1 MDFILSYNNNEEV
14 MTFPVVPNEGINL
27 SRSQDNPLFQGV
39 NHELQAIGNMKLATF
54 ELSSIFPLKE
64 YPWIR
69 PGATSDGWDYVKTI
83 ESARLRRIPFRA
95 VHIDNDGEEIFNLPV
110 TVETFEYGR
119 DRAGD
124 IAYSMSFREYR
135 FAIPEAV
142 GALPENPSAEGE
154 ATGGS
159 GSGDGA
165 DQNAQTDSQDQA
177 NTGSSSQ
184 GTYKK
189 LYTESDVIAMAKTM
203 YNEARGIQSKTEIAC
218 IGWTILN
225 RVDAGSAAGY
235 RDSIYGVI
243 TQPQQFAYSA
253 GAPTV
258 SDYGYDLVALARD
271 VLDRWSRE
279 KAGQTDVGRVLP
291 KDYQWYAGDGKHNY
305 FRDEYRGG
313 SRWDYSLPSP
323 YQ

>member
-1 MDFILSYNNNEEV
+1 MDFILSYNNDEKV
-14 MTFPVVPNEGINL
+14 MIFPVVPNGGISL
-27 SRSQDNPLFQGV
+27 IRSQDNPLFQGV
-39 NHELQAIGNMKLATF
+39 NHELQAIGNMKLANF

-64 YPWIR
+64 YHWIR
-69 PGATSDGWDYVKTI
+69 PGATSDGWDYVKAI

-110 TVETFEYGR
+110 TVETFEYGL

-159 GSGDGA
+159 SSGDGA
-165 DQNAQTDSQDQA
+165 DQNAKTDGQNQA

-184 GTYKK
+184 GPYDK

-203 YNEARGIQSKTEIAC
+203 YNEARGIRSKTEIAC

-225 RVDAGSAAGY
+225 RVDAGSSAGY
-235 RDSIYGVI
+235 RDNIYGVI

-291 KDYQWYAGDGKHNY
+291 KDYHWYAGDGKHNY
-305 FRDEYRGG
+305 FRDSYRGG